1 MGKFKCYAF
10 LCTAVNEQ
18 HRVCGSMSSAGYAN
32 GYVAIPKEHPLYG
45 ISYDDVDIDVHGGLT
60 FAEKSEVVNDLFD
73 KNKTEYLESELPNGY
88 WVLGIGYWVFGFDT
102 MHFMDNLDNCP
113 REWCIAE
120 TNRLKQQLENWEE

>member
-1 MGKFKCYAF
+1 
-10 LCTAVNEQ
+10 VNEQ
-18 HRVCGSMSSAGYAN
+18 HREYAEKYGSMSSAGYAN

-45 ISYDDVDIDVHGGLT
+45 ISYNDVDVDVHGGLT

-73 KNKTEYLESELPNGY
+73 KNKTEYLESELPN
-88 WVLGIGYWVFGFDT
+88 GYWVFGFDT

>member
-18 HRVCGSMSSAGYAN
+18 HREYAKKYGCMSSAGYAN

-45 ISYDDVDIDVHGGLT
+45 ISYSEVDIDVHGGLT
-60 FAEKSEVVNDLFD
+60 FSEKSEVINNHFD
-73 KNKTEYLESELPNGY
+73 NSKTEYLESELPN
-88 WVLGIGYWVFGFDT
+88 GYWVFGFDT

-120 TNRLKQQLENWEE
+120 TNRLKQQLENWED

>member
-88 WVLGIGYWVFGFDT
+88 WVLGIGYLALIRCTLWITLIIVLVSGV
-102 MHFMDNLDNCP
+102 L
-113 REWCIAE
+113 
-120 TNRLKQQLENWEE
+120 LKQTD